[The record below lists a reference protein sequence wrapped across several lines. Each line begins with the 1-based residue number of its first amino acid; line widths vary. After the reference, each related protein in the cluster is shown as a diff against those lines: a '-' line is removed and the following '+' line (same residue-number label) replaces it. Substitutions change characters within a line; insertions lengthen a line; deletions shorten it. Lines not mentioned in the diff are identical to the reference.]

1 MRRLAWVMVL
11 WVAGCTDVANMTLP
25 PGSTAIITPHSDEKL
40 SSPRDIAIAEDPGPY
55 KGSPHILTAGNKVLV
70 IEDDVQDHGR
80 ANYIDKH
87 YSRWV
92 KIKVQSGDEKER
104 VCIIRRFDLSP
115 SP

>member
-11 WVAGCTDVANMTLP
+11 WVAGCTDVADMMLP

-40 SSPRDIAIAEDPGPY
+40 STPREIAIAEDAGPH
-55 KGSPHILTAGNKVLV
+55 KGNPHILNAGTKVLV
-70 IEDDVQDHGR
+70 IEDDVQDQGR
-80 ANYIDKH
+80 ADYRDKH

-92 KIKVQSGDEKER
+92 KIKVQSGDEKGR